1 MDEKFTKDEELLE
14 SDSDESEELKNKINS
29 DEELLED
36 DSDESED
43 QYESEDDPEELDD
56 SNEDQYES
64 EEETSMEKELN
75 KISENELKELD
86 NEIQNRYNNVK
97 EFLNVF
103 FAASL
108 FCIGVFLFIYY
119 LPISFDEQTNL
130 WRNFSNNCCSRI
142 QNETRCLLTYG
153 CKHNLNC
160 WIELQNS
167 TRDFMSECCYW
178 FSTYKKK
185 ELLLHCNPN
194 CFQ

>member
-14 SDSDESEELKNKINS
+14 SDSDESEEPKNKINS
-29 DEELLED
+29 DED

-43 QYESEDDPEELDD
+43 HYESEDDPLSSEELDD
-56 SNEDQYES
+56 SNES

-167 TRDFMSECCYW
+167 SRDFMSECCYW

>member
-14 SDSDESEELKNKINS
+14 SDSDKDEELKNPEN
-29 DEELLED
+29 EELLES
-36 DSDESED
+36 DSDEN
-43 QYESEDDPEELDD
+43 EELDNSD
-56 SNEDQYES
+56 ES

-86 NEIQNRYNNVK
+86 NEIQTRYNNVK
-97 EFLNVF
+97 DFLNVF

-160 WIELQNS
+160 WIEMQNS
-167 TRDFMSECCYW
+167 SRDFMSECCYW

>member
-14 SDSDESEELKNKINS
+14 NDSNENEELKNKINS
-29 DEELLED
+29 DED
-36 DSDESED
+36 DSDES
-43 QYESEDDPEELDD
+43 EELDD

-64 EEETSMEKELN
+64 EELNDSNESEGETSMEKELN
-75 KISENELKELD
+75 KISEKELKELD

-103 FAASL
+103 FVASL
-108 FCIGVFLFIYY
+108 FCVGVFLFIYY

-167 TRDFMSECCYW
+167 SRDFMSECCYW